1 MADKTET
8 TVSLDFGR
16 ISLNEQLV
24 LYLFGTP
31 GQERFWFL
39 WNGLFKGALGAV
51 VLVDTRRLASSFR
64 AIEEM
69 ERLDVP
75 FVIALNVFP
84 DSQDHPVEEIRDALD
99 ISPHT
104 PIVACDA
111 RDRAS
116 SRDVLIALIRHLKE
130 RSAAASGAPM
140 NAQSSQRP
148 LTPPRGLPRR
158 ARRRRR
164 LHPAVRG
171 GGGDRPARH
180 LRAAAQR
187 ARGRWRPYCWRATC
201 PPGWSSATAR
211 TGGCWTT
218 PASSAGIR
226 ASGGTGRRGGSR
238 RPRR

>member
-1 MADKTET
+1 VDFKGFDHPDRPPADGTAGARSVKVMIAGGFGTGKTTMVRSVSDIKPLTTEETLTQAGADVDNLIGVADKQET
-8 TVSLDFGR
+8 TVSLDFGK
-16 ISLNEQLV
+16 IGINDQLM

-69 ERLDVP
+69 ERQDVP

-84 DSQDHPVEEIRDALD
+84 DSRDHPVEEIRDALD
-99 ISPHT
+99 IPPDV

-130 RSAAASGAPM
+130 RSAVA
-140 NAQSSQRP
+140 
-148 LTPPRGLPRR
+148 LE
-158 ARRRRR
+158 
-164 LHPAVRG
+164 
-171 GGGDRPARH
+171 
-180 LRAAAQR
+180 
-187 ARGRWRPYCWRATC
+187 
-201 PPGWSSATAR
+201 
-211 TGGCWTT
+211 
-218 PASSAGIR
+218 
-226 ASGGTGRRGGSR
+226 SR
-238 RPRR
+238 